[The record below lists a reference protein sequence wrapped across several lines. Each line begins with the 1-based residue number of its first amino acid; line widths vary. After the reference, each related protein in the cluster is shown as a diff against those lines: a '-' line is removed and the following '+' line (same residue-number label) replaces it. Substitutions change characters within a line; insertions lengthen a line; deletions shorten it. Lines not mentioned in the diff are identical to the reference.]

1 MNNSR
6 SSKAILWLQVVV
18 APVFLG
24 WLFARA
30 FPPVG
35 FRPWA
40 FIALLGLMIVL
51 KNLAP
56 DNARRAGFLFG
67 VVAYGSAV
75 SWLWTMFGSLALALW
90 GFLALDLMLFAW
102 GSAEFQQRQWHPA
115 IKVVATASLWTTI
128 EFVRCELLPLSF
140 PWITPGHAMDT
151 VNSAEMLSLVGIYG
165 VSFFMIIAASTAA
178 QGRGAW
184 PVMVAIFAV
193 LMVPNE
199 LPPPSAPT
207 ISVAALQSEASSFDW
222 FESKT
227 RALKEKT
234 DLVLWPEQ
242 ALPFDVMKSEEGWP
256 RLQAIAKDTGSV
268 LVLGTQQRGQGKE
281 WFNTALTLDASGKLG
296 THVKNH
302 PVHFFNDG
310 TPGTTTLPVT
320 TPLGKVGTP
329 ICFDCDYQ
337 DVVRK
342 MTLAGAEFFAVPSM
356 DVASWTLNQHL
367 QHAQLMRVR
376 AAENGRWMVVA
387 TTSGITQIIDPHG
400 RQVTTMAPM
409 IADVMTGKVGRETT
423 LTFYTRY
430 GWLLPWGTMIAS
442 AVFLLAAWRSRS
454 SQMRVEPATGLV
466 E

>member
-1 MNNSR
+1 MNNSA
-6 SSKAILWLQVVV
+6 SGKVALWLQVVV

-24 WLFARA
+24 WLYARA

-40 FIALLGLMIVL
+40 CIALVGLMLVL
-51 KNLAP
+51 KELGPA
-56 DNARRAGFLFG
+56 NARRAGFLFG
-67 VVAYGSAV
+67 FVAYGSAV
-75 SWLWTMFGSLALALW
+75 SWLWTMFGPLALALW
-90 GFLALDLMLFAW
+90 GFLALGLMLFAW
-102 GSAEFQQRQWHPA
+102 GSAVFQQRSWHPA
-115 IKVVATASLWTTI
+115 VKVVATASLWTAI
-128 EFVRCELLPLSF
+128 EFSRCELLPLSF
-140 PWITPGHAMDT
+140 PWMTPGHATDT
-151 VNSAEMLSLVGIYG
+151 GNNAEMLSLVGIYG
-165 VSFFMIIAASTAA
+165 VGFYALLAASTAA
-178 QGRGAW
+178 QGLGAW
-184 PVMVAIFAV
+184 PVLVAMLGV
-193 LMVPNE
+193 LLVPYE
-199 LPPPSAPT
+199 LPAPAPPN
-207 ISVAALQSEASSFDW
+207 ISVAAMQSEASSFDW

-227 RALKEKT
+227 RGLKEKV
-234 DLVLWPEQ
+234 DLVIWPEQ

-310 TPGTTTLPVT
+310 TPGKTALPVT

-356 DVASWTLNQHL
+356 DAESWTLKQHL
-367 QHAQLMRVR
+367 QHAQLMRIR
-376 AAENGRWMVVA
+376 AAENGRWIAVA
-387 TTSGITQIIDPHG
+387 TTSGITQIVDPHG
-400 RQVTTMAPM
+400 RQVTTMPPM
-409 IADVMTGKVGRETT
+409 IADVMMGTIRREGR
-423 LTFYTRY
+423 LTFFTRY
-430 GWLLPWGTMIAS
+430 GWLLPWAAMVAS
-442 AVFLLAAWRSRS
+442 AGFLLAAWRSRS
-454 SQMRVEPATGLV
+454 PQMTVEPATGLV

>member
-1 MNNSR
+1 MNNSA
-6 SSKAILWLQVVV
+6 SGKVALWLQVVV

-24 WLFARA
+24 WLYARA

-40 FIALLGLMIVL
+40 CIALIGLMLVL
-51 KNLAP
+51 KELGPA
-56 DNARRAGFLFG
+56 NARRAGFLFG
-67 VVAYGSAV
+67 FVAYGSAV
-75 SWLWTMFGSLALALW
+75 SWLWTMFGPLALALW
-90 GFLALDLMLFAW
+90 GFLALGLMLFAW
-102 GSAEFQQRQWHPA
+102 GSAVFQQRSWHPA
-115 IKVVATASLWTTI
+115 VKVVATASLWTAI
-128 EFVRCELLPLSF
+128 EFSRCELLPLSF
-140 PWITPGHAMDT
+140 PWITPGHAVDT
-151 VNSAEMLSLVGIYG
+151 GNSAEMLSLVGIYG
-165 VSFFMIIAASTAA
+165 VGFYALLAASTAA
-178 QGRGAW
+178 QGLGAW
-184 PVMVAIFAV
+184 PVLVAMLGV
-193 LMVPNE
+193 LLVPYE
-199 LPPPSAPT
+199 LPAPEPPN
-207 ISVAALQSEASSFDW
+207 ISVAAMQSEASSFDW

-227 RALKEKT
+227 RGLKEKV
-234 DLVLWPEQ
+234 DLVIWPEQ

-310 TPGTTTLPVT
+310 TPGKTTLPVT
-320 TPLGKVGTP
+320 TALGKVGTP

-356 DVASWTLNQHL
+356 DAESWTLKQHL
-367 QHAQLMRVR
+367 QHAQLMRIR
-376 AAENGRWMVVA
+376 AAENGRWIAVA

-400 RQVTTMAPM
+400 RQVTTMPPM
-409 IADVMTGKVGRETT
+409 IADVMMGTIGREGR
-423 LTFYTRY
+423 LTFFTRY
-430 GWLLPWGTMIAS
+430 GWLLPWAAMVAS
-442 AVFLLAAWRSRS
+442 AGFLLAAWRSRS
-454 SQMRVEPATGLV
+454 PQMTVEPATGLV

>member
-1 MNNSR
+1 MNNSA
-6 SSKAILWLQVVV
+6 SGKVALWLQVVV

-24 WLFARA
+24 WLYARA

-40 FIALLGLMIVL
+40 CIALVGLMLVL
-51 KNLAP
+51 KELAP
-56 DNARRAGFLFG
+56 ANARRAGFLFG
-67 VVAYGSAV
+67 IVAYGSAV
-75 SWLWTMFGSLALALW
+75 SWLWTMFGPLALALW

-102 GSAEFQQRQWHPA
+102 GSAVFQQRSWHPA
-115 IKVVATASLWTTI
+115 VKVVATASLWTAI
-128 EFVRCELLPLSF
+128 EFIRCELLPLSF
-140 PWITPGHAMDT
+140 PWITPGHAVDT
-151 VNSAEMLSLVGIYG
+151 GNSAEMLSLVGIYG
-165 VSFFMIIAASTAA
+165 VSFFILLMASTAA

-184 PVMVAIFAV
+184 PVMVALLVVIAV
-193 LMVPNE
+193 PLE
-199 LPPPSAPT
+199 LPAPAPPN
-207 ISVAALQSEASSFDW
+207 ISVAAMQSEASSFDW

-227 RALKEKT
+227 RGLKEKV
-234 DLVLWPEQ
+234 DLVIWPEQ

-310 TPGTTTLPVT
+310 TPGKTALPVT

-356 DVASWTLNQHL
+356 DAESWTLKQHL
-367 QHAQLMRVR
+367 QHAQLMRIR
-376 AAENGRWMVVA
+376 AAENGRWIAVA

-400 RQVTTMAPM
+400 RQVTTMPPM
-409 IADVMTGKVGRETT
+409 IADVMMGTIGREGR
-423 LTFYTRY
+423 LTFFTRY
-430 GWLLPWGTMIAS
+430 GWLLPWAAMVAS
-442 AVFLLAAWRSRS
+442 AGFLLAAWRSRS
-454 SQMRVEPATGLV
+454 SQMTVEPATGLV